1 MSESSQLLKLHVKT
15 LGQIAEVVN
24 ALSKEFER
32 QPRPE
37 ILVTLKSKIG
47 SLNQE
52 WEKTETILRSK
63 A

>member
-1 MSESSQLLKLHVKT
+1 MSESSQLLKLRVKT

-37 ILVTLKSKIG
+37 ILMTLKSKIE
-47 SLNQE
+47 SLNKE

-63 A
+63 E